1 MVSMFPF
8 ESQYRTVQN
17 NYIRKVDP
25 GHTSYE
31 NNETNQQIKKKQQ
44 QRRQNEDKRKREEW

>member
-1 MVSMFPF
+1 MFPF